1 MKQRTSRQ
9 ARDAAQARAARRHAA
24 DIRKL
29 VPLAKDRARRR
40 GKYGITAGEIRVL
53 ATARGLLPHRPRGRE
68 LSYLCVVPM
77 RAGLVATD
85 RQRMSPLPYS
95 RNQHRVYVHPAF
107 APKGAAA

>member
-1 MKQRTSRQ
+1 
-9 ARDAAQARAARRHAA
+9 
-24 DIRKL
+24 
-29 VPLAKDRARRR
+29 
-40 GKYGITAGEIRVL
+40 
-53 ATARGLLPHRPRGRE
+53 
-68 LSYLCVVPM
+68 M